1 MSIKEF
7 MLNFFSIKG
16 RVARFKYT
24 IYTVVM
30 WAFREKIKEERGVGR
45 KGWVFGAW
53 QWQK

>member
-30 WAFREKIKEERGVGR
+30 
-45 KGWVFGAW
+45 VFLGTFFHLGILIIFLFFYTIA
-53 QWQK
+53 